1 MKKADGICP
10 FCHKL
15 LDHDFEKEIR
25 DCFDEAYQD
34 SVDAIATFQSAYTSY
49 TTEMLGVLDEN
60 LSNDFPPLDLEMY
73 KEKLERL
80 RTIIQSNLQVSQK
93 KVEKPAVPVKL
104 QDIQSLV
111 DELDEI
117 IVFGNKLIQ
126 ANNDAFNKKRETK
139 VQCNKMLWE
148 HLAFLVKDEVADACA
163 KDKEYAETLVRLDKE
178 KRGICQ
184 GYLDKDS
191 EMKAENGKTV
201 NTDAA

>member
-60 LSNDFPPLDLEMY
+60 LSNDFPRLDLEMY

-93 KVEKPAVPVKL
+93 KVEMRSLMPVPRIRSMQRPWSVWTRRNEA
-104 QDIQSLV
+104 S
-111 DELDEI
+111 
-117 IVFGNKLIQ
+117 
-126 ANNDAFNKKRETK
+126 
-139 VQCNKMLWE
+139 
-148 HLAFLVKDEVADACA
+148 
-163 KDKEYAETLVRLDKE
+163 VRATWIRIL
-178 KRGICQ
+178 R
-184 GYLDKDS
+184 
-191 EMKAENGKTV
+191 
-201 NTDAA
+201 

>member
-34 SVDAIATFQSAYTSY
+34 SVDAIANFQSAYTSY

-60 LSNDFPPLDLEMY
+60 LSNDFPRLDLEMY

-163 KDKEYAETLVRLDKE
+163 KDKEYAETLVRLDIRE
-178 KRGICQ
+178 YQ
-184 GYLDKDS
+184 Y
-191 EMKAENGKTV
+191 
-201 NTDAA
+201 DA